1 METTLVY
8 YRKGTGR
15 DLECGFQIV
24 DMNNLKPDMTVTVFK
39 YNATIDDLL
48 MIRRAIMFHESDM
61 IK

>member
-8 YRKGTGR
+8 YRKGT
-15 DLECGFQIV
+15 ECGFQIV

-48 MIRRAIMFHESDM
+48 MIRRAIMFHESDR